1 MNIVVV
7 DKQIFELSFKLFM
20 HVLIFFIFTQQL
32 YYLYILL
39 YFETESKIITIFLLA
54 TIFKLSTEN
63 LFKETI
69 YFSYVSTRI
78 F

>member
-1 MNIVVV
+1 MNIIVV
-7 DKQIFELSFKLFM
+7 DKQIFELSFKLFT
-20 HVLIFFIFTQQL
+20 HVLIFFIFIQQL